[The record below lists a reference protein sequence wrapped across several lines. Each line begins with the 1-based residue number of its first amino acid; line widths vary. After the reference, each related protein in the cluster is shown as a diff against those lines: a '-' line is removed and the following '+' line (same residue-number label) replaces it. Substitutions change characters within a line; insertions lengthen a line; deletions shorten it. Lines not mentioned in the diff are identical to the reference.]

1 MGRRVDIPHLAFAG
15 FLLAL
20 GGLAFHLAGELQI
33 GRAGEMGPG
42 YVPRGLALVV
52 VMMGL
57 GMALRALFAG
67 GRAFPA
73 VAFRPLVLIGT
84 AVALFALLLPRIGL
98 ALTSA
103 AVVLCSGFAAAD
115 VRLRENLVLAVG
127 LSAFAVALFI
137 MGLRLPLRTW
147 PW

>member
-1 MGRRVDIPHLAFAG
+1 MGRRVDIPDLAFAG

-73 VAFRPLVLIGT
+73 GAFRPLVLIGT
-84 AVALFALLLPRIGL
+84 AGSLFAPLLPPVRPPP
-98 ALTSA
+98 TSA
-103 AVVLCSGFAAAD
+103 PGGLC
-115 VRLRENLVLAVG
+115 
-127 LSAFAVALFI
+127 
-137 MGLRLPLRTW
+137 
-147 PW
+147 

>member
-1 MGRRVDIPHLAFAG
+1 MGRRVDIPDLAFAG

-42 YVPRGLALVV
+42 YVPR
-52 VMMGL
+52 
-57 GMALRALFAG
+57 
-67 GRAFPA
+67 
-73 VAFRPLVLIGT
+73 
-84 AVALFALLLPRIGL
+84 GL

-137 MGLRLPLRTW
+137 IGLRLPLRTW